1 MEQFS
6 FDQPS
11 DNNRRTGRNRSDS
24 KFRASMP
31 VNMDMGNMD
40 ISGRSSGSS
49 PRSVRRSARQPTD
62 KAFRSSTMSS
72 SGLGVTMEED
82 DYFGIKSSKHKKDR
96 PPTTRRQTVDN
107 SQSSA
112 FRASMPPMPFVGEM
126 KKKKRPTISTS
137 KPSGEFRRQ
146 VSTGSST
153 PKYTEEEIPRESPK
167 KSFRKILKHLGL
179 PEGLLVSTLK
189 IYEATDSR
197 LWILDNSYS
206 MRAKDAHLIG
216 GSMDHLQNVD
226 SVTRWKELG
235 ECVTFHA
242 KMAADVWCPTKF
254 WLLNK
259 PDPKCNDDGA
269 KQKFCVC
276 WSTPSDIRNEMAVV
290 KQSMK
295 GATPTMGYAPMSYN
309 IQKLQRAID
318 KVSPR
323 LVSEGKH
330 TTIVICTQGIPTDVE
345 GNTGKHVLKEYKQTL
360 ASFGKMPVKVIFRL
374 CTDDVKVL
382 DMYNNFDN
390 NLDGIDCIDDY
401 WGEVRDVY
409 MFVNSFIYMYLA
421 CEIQILIYIYTTC
434 TLCIV
439 LYQAMEVHL
448 HNPWLTYGVGLHRLR
463 EAGFAPE
470 IMDDLDE
477 RHFR

>member
-11 DNNRRTGRNRSDS
+11 NFDQPPSNNLHTGRNRSVT

-31 VNMDMGNMD
+31 VNMDMGMMD
-40 ISGRSSGSS
+40 ISGSS
-49 PRSVRRSARQPTD
+49 PRSVRRSAGQPTD

-72 SGLGVTMEED
+72 SMGMGGLGVTMEEN
-82 DYFGIKSSKHKKDR
+82 DYVGTKSSKNKKDR
-96 PPTTRRQTVDN
+96 PSTRRLKVDN

-112 FRASMPPMPFVGEM
+112 FRASMPPLPFAGDE
-126 KKKKRPTISTS
+126 KKKRPTISTS
-137 KPSGEFRRQ
+137 KPSDEFRRQ

-153 PKYTEEEIPRESPK
+153 PMPKYTGEEIPRESPN
-167 KSFRKILKHLGL
+167 KSFRKILKHLRL
-179 PEGLLVSTLK
+179 PEGLLASTVK
-189 IYEATDSR
+189 VYEATDSR

-216 GSMDHLQNVD
+216 GSMDHLLNVN
-226 SVTRWKELG
+226 SVSRWKELG
-235 ECVTFHA
+235 ECVAFHA

-259 PDPKCNDDGA
+259 PESRYDDDGA

-276 WSTPSDIRNEMAVV
+276 WSTPSDIPNEMAVV

-295 GATPTMGYAPMSYN
+295 GATPTMGYAPMSYH
-309 IQKLQRAID
+309 IQKLKRAID
-318 KVSPR
+318 KLSPR

-345 GNTGKHVLKEYKQTL
+345 GNTGKHVLKEYKETL

-390 NLDGIDCIDDY
+390 ILDGIDCIDDY
-401 WGEVRDVY
+401 WGEVRDVLN
-409 MFVNSFIYMYLA
+409 MFVTSYM
-421 CEIQILIYIYTTC
+421 
-434 TLCIV
+434 CIWHV
-439 LYQAMEVHL
+439 
-448 HNPWLTYGVGLHRLR
+448 R
-463 EAGFAPE
+463 
-470 IMDDLDE
+470 
-477 RHFR
+477 FRY

>member
-11 DNNRRTGRNRSDS
+11 TFDQPPSNNLHTGRNRSVT

-31 VNMDMGNMD
+31 VNMDMGMMD
-40 ISGRSSGSS
+40 ISGSS
-49 PRSVRRSARQPTD
+49 PRSFRRSASQPTD

-72 SGLGVTMEED
+72 SMGMGGLGVTMEEN
-82 DYFGIKSSKHKKDR
+82 DYVGTKSSKNKKDR
-96 PPTTRRQTVDN
+96 PSTRRLKVDN

-112 FRASMPPMPFVGEM
+112 FRASMPSLPFAGDEKKKRPTISTSKPEFRRQVTISTSKPTDEFRRQVSTGSSTPMPKYTGE

-137 KPSGEFRRQ
+137 KPSDEFRRQ
-146 VSTGSST
+146 VSTVSCI
-153 PKYTEEEIPRESPK
+153 PKYTEEEIPRESPN
-167 KSFRKILKHLGL
+167 KSFRKILKHLRL
-179 PEGLLVSTLK
+179 PEGLLASTVK
-189 IYEATDSR
+189 VYEATDSR

-216 GSMDHLQNVD
+216 GSMDHLLNVD
-226 SVTRWKELG
+226 SVSRWKELG
-235 ECVTFHA
+235 ECVAFHA

-259 PDPKCNDDGA
+259 PESRYDDDGA

-276 WSTPSDIRNEMAVV
+276 WSTPSDIPNEMAVV

-295 GATPTMGYAPMSYN
+295 GATPTMGYAPMSYH
-309 IQKLQRAID
+309 IQKLKRAID
-318 KVSPR
+318 KLSPH

-345 GNTGKHVLKEYKQTL
+345 GNTGKHVLKEYKETI

-401 WGEVRDVY
+401 WGEVR
-409 MFVNSFIYMYLA
+409 MYSI
-421 CEIQILIYIYTTC
+421 CS
-434 TLCIV
+434 
-439 LYQAMEVHL
+439 
-448 HNPWLTYGVGLHRLR
+448 
-463 EAGFAPE
+463 
-470 IMDDLDE
+470 
-477 RHFR
+477 

>member
-11 DNNRRTGRNRSDS
+11 NFDQPPSNNLHTGRNRSVT

-31 VNMDMGNMD
+31 VNMDMGMMD
-40 ISGRSSGSS
+40 ISGSS
-49 PRSVRRSARQPTD
+49 PRSVRRSAGQPTD

-72 SGLGVTMEED
+72 SMGMGGLGVTMEEN
-82 DYFGIKSSKHKKDR
+82 DYVGTKSSKNKKDR
-96 PPTTRRQTVDN
+96 PSTRRLKVDN

-112 FRASMPPMPFVGEM
+112 FRASMPPLPFAGDE
-126 KKKKRPTISTS
+126 KKKRPTISTS
-137 KPSGEFRRQ
+137 KPSDEFRRQ

-153 PKYTEEEIPRESPK
+153 PKYTEEEIPRESPN

-179 PEGLLVSTLK
+179 PEGLLASTVK

-216 GSMDHLQNVD
+216 GSMDHLLNVD
-226 SVTRWKELG
+226 SVSRWKELG
-235 ECVTFHA
+235 ECVAFHA

-259 PDPKCNDDGA
+259 PESRYDDDGA

-276 WSTPSDIRNEMAVV
+276 WSTPSDIPNEMAVV

-295 GATPTMGYAPMSYN
+295 GATPTMGYAPMSFH
-309 IQKLQRAID
+309 IQKLKRAID
-318 KVSPR
+318 KLSPR

-345 GNTGKHVLKEYKQTL
+345 GNTGKHVLKEYKETL

-390 NLDGIDCIDDY
+390 ILDGIDCIDDY
-401 WGEVRDVY
+401 WGEVRDVLN
-409 MFVNSFIYMYLA
+409 MFVTSYM
-421 CEIQILIYIYTTC
+421 
-434 TLCIV
+434 CIW
-439 LYQAMEVHL
+439 H
-448 HNPWLTYGVGLHRLR
+448 
-463 EAGFAPE
+463 
-470 IMDDLDE
+470 E
-477 RHFR
+477 RFRY

>member
-11 DNNRRTGRNRSDS
+11 NFDQPNNRRTGRNRSDT

-31 VNMDMGNMD
+31 VNMDMGMMD
-40 ISGRSSGSS
+40 ISGSS
-49 PRSVRRSARQPTD
+49 PRSVRRSAGQPTD

-72 SGLGVTMEED
+72 SMGMGGLGVTMEEN
-82 DYFGIKSSKHKKDR
+82 DYVGTKSSKNKKDR
-96 PPTTRRQTVDN
+96 PTTRRSNVDN

-112 FRASMPPMPFVGEM
+112 FRASMPPMPFAGE

-137 KPSGEFRRQ
+137 KPSDEFRRQ

-153 PKYTEEEIPRESPK
+153 PMPKYTGEKKKKRPTISTSKPSDEFRRQVSTGSSTPMPKYTGEEIPRESPN
-167 KSFRKILKHLGL
+167 KSFRKILKHLRL
-179 PEGLLVSTLK
+179 PEGLLASTVK
-189 IYEATDSR
+189 VYEATDSR

-216 GSMDHLQNVD
+216 GSMDHLLNVD
-226 SVTRWKELG
+226 SVSRWKELG
-235 ECVTFHA
+235 ECVAFHA

-259 PDPKCNDDGA
+259 PESRYDDDGA

-276 WSTPSDIRNEMAVV
+276 WSTPSDIPNEMAVV

-295 GATPTMGYAPMSYN
+295 GATPTMGYAPMSYH
-309 IQKLQRAID
+309 IQKLKRAID
-318 KVSPR
+318 KLSPR

-345 GNTGKHVLKEYKQTL
+345 GNTGKHVLKEYKETL

-390 NLDGIDCIDDY
+390 ILDGIDCIDDY
-401 WGEVRDVY
+401 WGEVRDVLN
-409 MFVNSFIYMYLA
+409 MFVTSYM
-421 CEIQILIYIYTTC
+421 
-434 TLCIV
+434 CIWHV
-439 LYQAMEVHL
+439 
-448 HNPWLTYGVGLHRLR
+448 R
-463 EAGFAPE
+463 
-470 IMDDLDE
+470 
-477 RHFR
+477 FRY

>member
-1 MEQFS
+1 MGISSRFNNSRSSDNLRNMEQLRFNKSRSSDNLRHMEQFS
-6 FDQPS
+6 FGQPS
-11 DNNRRTGRNRSDS
+11 NNRRTGRNRSDT

-31 VNMDMGNMD
+31 EMDLGLALFGTSTL
-40 ISGRSSGSS
+40 SGRRSGSS
-49 PRSVRRSARQPTD
+49 PTSVLRSARQPTD
-62 KAFRSSTMSS
+62 KAFRSSTSS
-72 SGLGVTMEED
+72 MGMGGLGVTMEEND
-82 DYFGIKSSKHKKDR
+82 DYFGTKSSKNKKDR
-96 PPTTRRQTVDN
+96 PTTRRSTVDN

-112 FRASMPPMPFVGEM
+112 FRASMPPMPFAGD

-137 KPSGEFRRQ
+137 KPSDEFRRQ

-153 PKYTEEEIPRESPK
+153 PKYTEEEILRESPN

-179 PEGLLVSTLK
+179 PEGLLASTVK
-189 IYEATDSR
+189 IYETTDSR

-216 GSMDHLQNVD
+216 GSMDHLLNVD
-226 SVTRWKELG
+226 SVSRWKELG
-235 ECVTFHA
+235 ECVAFHA

-259 PDPKCNDDGA
+259 PESRYDDDGA

-276 WSTPSDIRNEMAVV
+276 WSTPSDIPNEMAVV

-295 GATPTMGYAPMSYN
+295 GATPTMGYAPMSYH
-309 IQKLQRAID
+309 IQKLKRAID

-345 GNTGKHVLKEYKQTL
+345 GNTGKHVLKEYKETL

-401 WGEVRDVY
+401 WGEVRFVLN
-409 MFVNSFIYMYLA
+409 MFVTSYMCIWHERFIY
-421 CEIQILIYIYTTC
+421 
-434 TLCIV
+434 
-439 LYQAMEVHL
+439 
-448 HNPWLTYGVGLHRLR
+448 
-463 EAGFAPE
+463 
-470 IMDDLDE
+470 
-477 RHFR
+477 

>member
-11 DNNRRTGRNRSDS
+11 NFDQPPSNNLHTGRNRSVT

-31 VNMDMGNMD
+31 VNMDMGMMD
-40 ISGRSSGSS
+40 ISGSS
-49 PRSVRRSARQPTD
+49 PRSVRRSAGQPTD

-72 SGLGVTMEED
+72 SMGMGGLGVTMEEN
-82 DYFGIKSSKHKKDR
+82 DYVGTKSSKNKKDR
-96 PPTTRRQTVDN
+96 PTTRRSNVDN

-112 FRASMPPMPFVGEM
+112 FRASMPPMPFAGE

-137 KPSGEFRRQ
+137 KPSDEFRRQ

-153 PKYTEEEIPRESPK
+153 PKYTEEEIPRESPN
-167 KSFRKILKHLGL
+167 KSFRKILKHLRL
-179 PEGLLVSTLK
+179 PEGLLASTVK
-189 IYEATDSR
+189 VYEATDSR

-216 GSMDHLQNVD
+216 GSMDHLLNVD
-226 SVTRWKELG
+226 SVSRWKELG
-235 ECVTFHA
+235 ECVAFHA

-259 PDPKCNDDGA
+259 PESRYDDDGA

-276 WSTPSDIRNEMAVV
+276 WSTPSDIPNEMAVV

-295 GATPTMGYAPMSYN
+295 GATPTMGYAPMSFH
-309 IQKLQRAID
+309 IQKLKRAID
-318 KVSPR
+318 KLSPR

-345 GNTGKHVLKEYKQTL
+345 GNTGKHVLKEYKETL

-390 NLDGIDCIDDY
+390 NLDGFDCIDDY
-401 WGEVRDVY
+401 WGEVR
-409 MFVNSFIYMYLA
+409 MYSI
-421 CEIQILIYIYTTC
+421 CS
-434 TLCIV
+434 
-439 LYQAMEVHL
+439 
-448 HNPWLTYGVGLHRLR
+448 
-463 EAGFAPE
+463 
-470 IMDDLDE
+470 
-477 RHFR
+477 

>member
-11 DNNRRTGRNRSDS
+11 NFDQPNNRRTGRNRSDT

-31 VNMDMGNMD
+31 VNMDMRMMD

-49 PRSVRRSARQPTD
+49 PRSVRRLVRQPTD

-72 SGLGVTMEED
+72 MGMGGLGVTMEEN
-82 DYFGIKSSKHKKDR
+82 DYVGTKSSKNKKDR
-96 PPTTRRQTVDN
+96 PSTRRLKVDN

-112 FRASMPPMPFVGEM
+112 FRASMPPLPFAGDE
-126 KKKKRPTISTS
+126 KKKRPTISTS
-137 KPSGEFRRQ
+137 KPSDEFRRQ

-153 PKYTEEEIPRESPK
+153 PKYTEEEIPRESPN
-167 KSFRKILKHLGL
+167 KSFRKILKHLRL
-179 PEGLLVSTLK
+179 PEGLLASTVK
-189 IYEATDSR
+189 VYEATDSR

-216 GSMDHLQNVD
+216 GSMDHLLNVD
-226 SVTRWKELG
+226 SVSRWKELG
-235 ECVTFHA
+235 ECVAFHA

-259 PDPKCNDDGA
+259 PESRYDDDGA

-276 WSTPSDIRNEMAVV
+276 WSTPSDIPNEMAVV
-290 KQSMK
+290 QHSMK
-295 GATPTMGYAPMSYN
+295 GATPTMGYAPMSFH
-309 IQKLQRAID
+309 IQKLKRAID
-318 KVSPR
+318 KLSPR

-345 GNTGKHVLKEYKQTL
+345 GNTGKHVLKEYKETL

-390 NLDGIDCIDDY
+390 ILDGIDCIDDY
-401 WGEVRDVY
+401 WGEVRDVLN
-409 MFVNSFIYMYLA
+409 MFVTSYM
-421 CEIQILIYIYTTC
+421 
-434 TLCIV
+434 CIWHV
-439 LYQAMEVHL
+439 
-448 HNPWLTYGVGLHRLR
+448 R
-463 EAGFAPE
+463 
-470 IMDDLDE
+470 
-477 RHFR
+477 FRY

>member
-11 DNNRRTGRNRSDS
+11 TFDQPPSNNLHTGRNRSVT

-31 VNMDMGNMD
+31 VNMDMGMMD
-40 ISGRSSGSS
+40 ISGSS
-49 PRSVRRSARQPTD
+49 PRSVRRSAGQPTD

-72 SGLGVTMEED
+72 SMGMGGLGVTMEEN
-82 DYFGIKSSKHKKDR
+82 DYVGTKSSKNKKDR
-96 PPTTRRQTVDN
+96 PSTRRLKVDN

-112 FRASMPPMPFVGEM
+112 FRASMPSLPFAGDE
-126 KKKKRPTISTS
+126 KKKRPTISTS
-137 KPSGEFRRQ
+137 KPSDEFRRQ

-153 PKYTEEEIPRESPK
+153 PMPKYTGEEIPRESPN
-167 KSFRKILKHLGL
+167 KSFRKILKHLRL
-179 PEGLLVSTLK
+179 PEGLLASTVK
-189 IYEATDSR
+189 VYEATDSR

-216 GSMDHLQNVD
+216 GSMDHLLNVN
-226 SVTRWKELG
+226 SVSRWKELG
-235 ECVTFHA
+235 ECVAFHA

-259 PDPKCNDDGA
+259 PESRYDDDGA

-276 WSTPSDIRNEMAVV
+276 WSTPSDIPNEMAVV

-295 GATPTMGYAPMSYN
+295 GATPTMGYAPMSFH
-309 IQKLQRAID
+309 IQKLKRAID
-318 KVSPR
+318 KLSPR

-345 GNTGKHVLKEYKQTL
+345 GNTGKHVLKEYKETL

-390 NLDGIDCIDDY
+390 ILDGIDCIDDY
-401 WGEVRDVY
+401 WGEVRDVLN
-409 MFVNSFIYMYLA
+409 MFVTSYM
-421 CEIQILIYIYTTC
+421 
-434 TLCIV
+434 CIWHV
-439 LYQAMEVHL
+439 
-448 HNPWLTYGVGLHRLR
+448 R
-463 EAGFAPE
+463 
-470 IMDDLDE
+470 
-477 RHFR
+477 FRY

>member
-11 DNNRRTGRNRSDS
+11 NFEQPPSNNLHTGRNRSVT

-31 VNMDMGNMD
+31 VNMDMGMMD
-40 ISGRSSGSS
+40 ISGGS
-49 PRSVRRSARQPTD
+49 PRSVRRSAGQPTD

-72 SGLGVTMEED
+72 SMGMGGLGVTMEEN
-82 DYFGIKSSKHKKDR
+82 DYVGAKSSKNKKDR
-96 PPTTRRQTVDN
+96 PSTRRLKVDN

-112 FRASMPPMPFVGEM
+112 FRASMPPLPFAGDE
-126 KKKKRPTISTS
+126 KKKRPTISTS
-137 KPSGEFRRQ
+137 KPSDEFRRQ
-146 VSTGSST
+146 VSTVSCI
-153 PKYTEEEIPRESPK
+153 PKHTEEEIPRESPN
-167 KSFRKILKHLGL
+167 KSFRKILKHLRL
-179 PEGLLVSTLK
+179 PEGLLASTVK
-189 IYEATDSR
+189 VYEATDSR

-216 GSMDHLQNVD
+216 GSMDHLLNVD
-226 SVTRWKELG
+226 SVSRWKELG
-235 ECVTFHA
+235 ECVAFHA

-259 PDPKCNDDGA
+259 PESRYDDDGA

-276 WSTPSDIRNEMAVV
+276 WSTPSDIPNEMAVV

-295 GATPTMGYAPMSYN
+295 GATPTMGYAPMSYH
-309 IQKLQRAID
+309 IQKLKRAID

-345 GNTGKHVLKEYKQTL
+345 GNTGKHVLKEYKETL

-401 WGEVRDVY
+401 WGEVRFVLN
-409 MFVNSFIYMYLA
+409 MFVTSYM
-421 CEIQILIYIYTTC
+421 
-434 TLCIV
+434 CIW
-439 LYQAMEVHL
+439 H
-448 HNPWLTYGVGLHRLR
+448 
-463 EAGFAPE
+463 
-470 IMDDLDE
+470 E
-477 RHFR
+477 RFRY